1 MRSHERSCRR
11 RRQRSDGVAYL
22 PKENIYRNLILYS
35 AGFLAGHIRHFH
47 SIFTSSDV
55 IINQSAFRI
64 FLHHPIR
71 CGHAVA
77 VNQSD
82 VALFIFTFGREALA
96 GIHQKVRHISKHLLA
111 YAHKCSPTCK
121 SSILA
126 QPASRQDLKAK

>member
-1 MRSHERSCRR
+1 MNFGY
-11 RRQRSDGVAYL
+11 SDFRLRTCELEAPQCL
-22 PKENIYRNLILYS
+22 LIEKLIYS
-35 AGFLAGHIRHFH
+35 AGFLAGHIGYFH
-47 SIFTSSDV
+47 SFSTASDV

-82 VALFIFTFGREALA
+82 VALFIFTFGRAKLA

-111 YAHKCSPTCK
+111 YAHKCFPSCK

-126 QPASRQDLKAK
+126 QPASR